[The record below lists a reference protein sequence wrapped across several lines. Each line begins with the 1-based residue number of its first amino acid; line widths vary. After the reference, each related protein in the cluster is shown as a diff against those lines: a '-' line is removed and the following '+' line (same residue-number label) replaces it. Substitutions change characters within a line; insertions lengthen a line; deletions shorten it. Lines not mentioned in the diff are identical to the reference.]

1 MKKLA
6 IIGVMLSLAA
16 GVVGAQQRLEI
27 INPNEIAVS
36 VPTEADMEAW
46 QFQFK
51 TLDEFTNAIMRSEY
65 QLLNSG
71 ENGQMYYLIFR
82 YENQLVAV
90 NIPKDGGEFRYG
102 SMSVSDGVEVKPNP
116 YSPLPI
122 LLRAKVGTLSQWRVR
137 EISGVAMTVQPDYK
151 GTLTVELQRWND
163 GVGKEQRSRV
173 KATVDWQ

>member
-16 GVVGAQQRLEI
+16 GVVGAQKQLEI
-27 INPNEIAVS
+27 INPKEIAVS
-36 VPTEADMEAW
+36 VPIEADMEAW

-82 YENQLVAV
+82 YENQLVTV
-90 NIPKDGGEFRYG
+90 SIPKDGGEFRYG
-102 SMSVSDGVEVKPNP
+102 SMAVSNGVEVNPNP

-122 LLRAKVGTLSQWRVR
+122 LLRAKVSTLNQWRFR
-137 EISGVAMTVQPDYK
+137 QITGQALTVQPDYK
-151 GTLTVELQRWND
+151 GTLTVELQCWND
-163 GVGKEQRSRV
+163 GEGKKRSSV
-173 KATVDWQ
+173 KETVDWQ